1 MTLVGGVVRFCI
13 DTGFTKSPAGD
24 QLRIPPGDPA
34 PGARAMPAEAFTTI
48 AGWIP
53 PYAPDAAE
61 LLLVL
66 ITLLISMGIMVAFGA
81 WWSR

>member
-1 MTLVGGVVRFCI
+1 ML
-13 DTGFTKSPAGD
+13 
-24 QLRIPPGDPA
+24 L
-34 PGARAMPAEAFTTI
+34 
-48 AGWIP
+48 AGWVP

-66 ITLLISMGIMVAFGA
+66 ITLLISLGIMVAFGA

>member
-1 MTLVGGVVRFCI
+1 MTPRHAPLCVRVR
-13 DTGFTKSPAGD
+13 GSSRM
-24 QLRIPPGDPA
+24 LL
-34 PGARAMPAEAFTTI
+34 
-48 AGWIP
+48 AGWVP

-66 ITLLISMGIMVAFGA
+66 ITLLISLGIMVAFGA

>member
-1 MTLVGGVVRFCI
+1 
-13 DTGFTKSPAGD
+13 
-24 QLRIPPGDPA
+24 
-34 PGARAMPAEAFTTI
+34 MPAEAFTTI
-48 AGWIP
+48 AAWVP

-66 ITLLISMGIMVAFGA
+66 LTIFISLGIMVAFGA